1 LSEMEQKQDSASIQ
15 RSGFSGMSI
24 TAFILSL
31 FGFLLALPAVAA
43 LILGIVSLVRSNRD
57 FRRRG
62 LAIAAVVVSSL
73 WILLF
78 IVIGVAN
85 SGSAP
90 TARDDAAVNSPDD
103 ALAKL
108 ESAGVP
114 CANAATGANP
124 DGERYLLCNLIDGN
138 YGPESYNVYFDKD
151 FRVRASCGSTETTR
165 LADEVVVIGGS
176 WVAGTGEIIEY
187 GNTLSDAELGPV
199 ASALGGEVMTLRT
212 FCG

>member
-1 LSEMEQKQDSASIQ
+1 MSEMEQKQDSASIQ

-31 FGFLLALPAVAA
+31 FGFLLALPAVAG

-90 TARDDAAVNSPDD
+90 TARDDVAVNSPDD

-114 CANAATGANP
+114 CANASTGANP
-124 DGERYLLCNLIDGN
+124 DGERYLFCNLIDGN
-138 YGPESYNVYFDKD
+138 FGPESYAVYFDKD
-151 FRVRASCGSTETTR
+151 FRASCGSTETAR
-165 LADEVVVIGGS
+165 LADEVVVKGGS
-176 WVAGTGEIIEY
+176 WVAGTGEIIRY